1 MYFKKAW
8 CIGKSK
14 KLIDGLQ
21 DSLFCCFSRTKFRTK
36 KNDIFFCPETS
47 NQVIICA
54 SIGFCNEL
62 NGQLLI
68 NQIYLNLV
76 SSTALVQLI

>member
-1 MYFKKAW
+1 MAYK
-8 CIGKSK
+8 ILYSVV
-14 KLIDGLQ
+14 LVELNV
-21 DSLFCCFSRTKFRTK
+21 RTK